1 MNLRHII
8 QYHKKQGI
16 ILLLFCLLWGAPGS
30 RAQNVITGAE
40 HMEQYLPLL
49 QGKRTALLINQTSI
63 AGSRLL
69 LDTLLTRGVSIT
81 KIFAP
86 EHGFRGLADA
96 GAHIRNGRDSATGL
110 PVISLY
116 GKNKKPQKEHLTDV
130 DIIIYDLQDVGVR
143 FYTYISTLQYAME
156 ACAAEGKT
164 LIVLDRPNPNGFY
177 VDGPVLD
184 TTLRS
189 FVGMQPVPVA
199 YGMTA
204 GEYALMLKGER
215 WFDGAEKLDLKII
228 PCTGYDHNT
237 RYEMPVPPSPNL
249 KSPNAVFWYP
259 SLCLFEGTVVS
270 VGRGTPAPFEQWGH
284 PGYKGKTAYNFTPVS
299 MTGAGKPLHEGQA
312 CYGKRMPEN
321 AAGQHNFTLAPLIE
335 AYNWHTDKEK
345 FFNRNNFFEKL
356 AGSNSLRKQV
366 VQGLTEEQIRA
377 TWQKD
382 LEAFRLIRKKY
393 LLYPD
398 FE

>member
-1 MNLRHII
+1 MHLPLII
-8 QYHKKQGI
+8 PQYKKQATT
-16 ILLLFCLLWGAPGS
+16 LLLLCLLWAVPGS
-30 RAQNVITGAE
+30 RAQHVVTGAE

-49 QGKRTALLINQTSI
+49 EGKRTALLINQTSI
-63 AGSRLL
+63 AGKRLL

-96 GAHIRNGRDSATGL
+96 GAHIRNDRDSATGL

-116 GKNKKPQKEHLTDV
+116 GKNKKPQKEHLADV
-130 DIIIYDLQDVGVR
+130 DIVIYDLQDVGVR

-177 VDGPVLD
+177 IDGPVLD

-189 FVGMQPVPVA
+189 FVGMQPIPIV
-199 YGMTA
+199 YGMTV

-215 WFDGAEKLDLKII
+215 WFDGADKLDLKII
-228 PCTGYDHNT
+228 PCSGYDHNT

-249 KSPNAVFWYP
+249 KSPNAVYWYP

-270 VGRGTPAPFEQWGH
+270 VGRGTTAPFEQWGH
-284 PGYKGKTAYNFTPVS
+284 PGYKGKTNYHFTPAS
-299 MTGAGKPLHEGQA
+299 MTGAGKPLHEGQV
-312 CYGKRMPEN
+312 CYGRRMP
-321 AAGQHNFTLAPLIE
+321 APPVSQHHFTLAPLIE
-335 AYNWHTDKEK
+335 AYKWHADKEK

-356 AGSNSLRKQV
+356 AGNHSLRSQV
-366 VQGLTEEQIRA
+366 RQGLTEEQIRA
-377 TWQKD
+377 TWQND
-382 LEAFRLIRKKY
+382 LDTFRLIRKKY